1 MTNIEAKALALVNEY
16 RRAGGYRLAERMA
29 STDQDDWY
37 CAAKL
42 ALEREEA
49 TEARH
54 AAELREQA
62 ERFSGVAARVHKY
75 LNQFLSGQ
83 ARELQEALA
92 PFILPAP
99 DPLKSWMHKSG
110 YEGNSVVEQALA
122 DLAQNGGKIVWEAG
136 E

>member
-1 MTNIEAKALALVNEY
+1 MTMTDTEAKALAI
-16 RRAGGYRLAERMA
+16 RASCGLAPYE
-29 STDQDDWY
+29 SG
-37 CAAKL
+37 
-42 ALEREEA
+42 ALHDYIEA

-62 ERFSGVAARVHKY
+62 ERFEAF
-75 LNQFLSGQ
+75 Q
-83 ARELQEALA
+83 QEVSKAIQHYKADGEYKAYMALA
-92 PFILPAP
+92 SFILPSP